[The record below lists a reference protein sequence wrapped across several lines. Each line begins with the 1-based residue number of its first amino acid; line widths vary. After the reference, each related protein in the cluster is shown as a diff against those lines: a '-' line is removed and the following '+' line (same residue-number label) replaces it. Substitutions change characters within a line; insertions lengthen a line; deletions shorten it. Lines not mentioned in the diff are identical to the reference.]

1 MRFPGP
7 RHGAPVLLMVLL
19 GALTDPPALACN
31 AASED
36 AAPRREDES
45 GLSVSAGVIDFGKD
59 QETAEVGVEHRF
71 RTDWCLGF
79 GPNIGAFVT
88 ADGSFYAYAGADQR
102 INIGR
107 FWFIDSITSI
117 GFYEAGDGKDI
128 GGALEFRSGI
138 AVGRRLRNG
147 SRVSFGFFHLSNSS
161 YYRRN
166 PGVNS
171 LLLRWSR

>member
-1 MRFPGP
+1 MRVPGL
-7 RHGAPVLLMVLL
+7 RHGAPVLLALL
-19 GALTDPPALACN
+19 GSLAAPAVFACS

-36 AAPRREDES
+36 EAPHRADES
-45 GLSVSAGVIDFGKD
+45 GLRVSTGVIDFGKD
-59 QETAEVGVEHRF
+59 YETAEVGIEHRF
-71 RTDWCLGF
+71 RTDWCRGL
-79 GPNIGAFVT
+79 GPNVGAFLT
-88 ADGSFYAYAGADQR
+88 ADGSFYVYAGADQR

-107 FWFIDSITSI
+107 SWFVDSITSI

-138 AVGRRLRNG
+138 AVGRRLRDG
-147 SRVSFGFFHLSNSS
+147 SRLSFGFFHLSNTS